1 MMNVFFVVIL
11 KGIIFVDMFLF
22 IDECFLKMV
31 DCSFMGDFDVVLFLN
46 FVCNLIGNVD
56 LDGCNF

>member
-31 DCSFMGDFDVVLFLN
+31 DCSFMGGFDVVLFLN